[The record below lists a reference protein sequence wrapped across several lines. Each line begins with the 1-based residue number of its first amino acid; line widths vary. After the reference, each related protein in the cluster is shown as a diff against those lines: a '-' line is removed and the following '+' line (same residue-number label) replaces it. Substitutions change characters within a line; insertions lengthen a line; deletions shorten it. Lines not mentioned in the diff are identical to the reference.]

1 MQFFEWLSNLIK
13 QFFAYFE
20 NIKLPKVPAKPVEKP
35 VVKPPPGPA
44 NIKELAGLTE
54 GTLEWYRKAFE
65 LCRIDAG
72 FESVVR
78 ASANLVLKGKTVYQ
92 KVEKAT
98 GVPWYILGSLH
109 YKEASCSFGGVLH
122 NGEHIIGTGKK
133 TSIVPIGRGPF
144 SSWEEAAIDAITING
159 GRWAKIKSGNL
170 EIGEILYACE
180 RFNGLGYI
188 SGAGKAETSP
198 YLWARSN
205 INDDYGKYVTDGVF
219 KSDAPTNKT
228 TGVAVILM
236 ELERLGEIEI
246 KRA

>member
-1 MQFFEWLSNLIK
+1 MKFFEWLSSLLK
-13 QFFAYFE
+13 QFFSYFE
-20 NIKLPKVPAKPVEKP
+20 NIQTPKLPSAP
-35 VVKPPPGPA
+35 KPPKTGKA
-44 NIKELAGLTE
+44 DLSELSKLTE

-65 LCRIDAG
+65 LCRIDEG
-72 FESVVR
+72 FEAVVR
-78 ASANLVLKGKTVYQ
+78 ASANLVLKGKARY
-92 KVEKAT
+92 KAVEKVT
-98 GVPWYILGSLH
+98 GVPWYILGCLH
-109 YKEASCSFGGVLH
+109 YKEASCSFAGVLH

-144 SSWEEAAIDAITING
+144 SSWEEAAIDAITINN

-188 SGAGKAETSP
+188 TGAGKAETSP

-205 INDDYGKYVTDGVF
+205 INDDFGKYVRDGVF
-219 KSDAPTNKT
+219 DPNATTNKT

-246 KRA
+246 RRA